1 MNLKKLPVPL
11 RLLLLQMCAVSVT
24 APIWAQRAPSAS
36 STEDAKNL
44 AQYDKNKNGVL
55 DADETAAMQADQNK
69 AAAAVSP
76 APGSVS
82 SDGVVALSPFTVSSE
97 KDSGYYAQNTLF
109 GSRLN
114 SNIGDL
120 AASITVVTKQQLED
134 TGAVDINDVFLYEA
148 NTEGAGT
155 YTPSLVNRGTA
166 RDGIAGY
173 SNDDGIPFGIATANR
188 VRGLGSADTSRDN
201 YPTISRLIFDSY
213 NTNSVEISRG
223 PNSMLFG
230 AGGASGIVNQST
242 TEAALNQ
249 RHSTLSLR
257 GGSFDA
263 WRASL
268 STNVPVG
275 KKAAIFAAAL
285 YDEKGFQRKPSSE
298 TTRRQTIAGT
308 YKPFAKT
315 KITGS
320 YEHYDNFNNRPNF
333 AMPTD
338 IVTPWV
344 NAGRPSFDPTTQM
357 VTFMS
362 GPNAGQTRG
371 PYLIDT
377 RDPRFVSAAVSPVG
391 DGAITSITG
400 GVPGPFYIPGI
411 AFPGRQR
418 IRYDNGRIVDAWV
431 DNALAGGGATT
442 LPLSI
447 YAAPA
452 ATARTAAQWLA
463 ASARYTTSALN
474 PSPVPPASTGA
485 TQYGTWYEVSVT
497 DKSIYDWEKYNIQGA
512 NYGTQNANT
521 YKVEIEQ
528 QILPNLNL
536 QLGWFRQELK
546 ERDHY
551 GLGQVNDALRLF
563 VDTNTKLLDGSPNP
577 YYGTPYVQDWQAD
590 DFSRPENNNNFRAM
604 LAYDLNLSKNK
615 GFTHYLGRHRFSG
628 LGSRQDTMTN
638 NLRYRLSFDGGDPRF
653 LPAAATTG
661 AAFNWSGSPTIAR
674 YYYLGQGSN
683 GRVTQGVEMPGAPG
697 FGGADHTTFRFYNWN
712 TQSYTGAEMNF
723 HNNALYAGN
732 GNGLTVKRID
742 SASFS
747 WQGYLWSERLLPT
760 FGWRKDKLRVRQ
772 RGPLPV
778 TAALYPYGFGN
789 DIYAGSLGNPFYVE
803 GSTKTTG
810 GVVKPFI
817 GWKRI
822 DEAVEKGSFLASLA
836 RGTSFHYNQSSNFNA
851 PPTIQYDFFGN
862 RLGKP
867 QGHGKDYG
875 VGFSL
880 FNNKLVARLNWY
892 ESTDENAPA
901 AIASTVT
908 GRTVR
913 IDNSSGLDWARK
925 VVRVRHGEDP
935 AAADFDNNTTH
946 PLTDQMAAEIQT
958 LWGLPFS
965 NTERWPAFGGPQGT
979 STNISKGKEFQLT
992 YNPTRSW
999 TMKLTVGQQ
1008 FATYEKALGELS
1020 DWITFR
1026 KPQWEKMEAPDL
1038 QTIYTLNNGN
1048 KMYLGKYWT
1057 GYGFSGDA
1065 GSNTTGQTGSPS
1077 ATYASI
1083 VEPGLFQLIS
1093 QQGAKQPNL
1102 REWSSSFLTSY
1113 SFTQGRLRGLGFGG
1127 SVRWQD
1133 KAVAGYYGE
1142 TNPARYA
1149 HPSAGQSAIVYPD
1162 LNRPIYLPAETNID
1176 LWVSYTR
1183 RILADKVKMKVQLNV
1198 RDVTEDGGLQPILF
1212 NFDGSPAQYRI
1223 KDPRT
1228 WFVTTTF
1235 DF

>member
-1 MNLKKLPVPL
+1 MKTKSPPMPL
-11 RLLLLQMCAVSVT
+11 RLLLLQLCALSV
-24 APIWAQRAPSAS
+24 ANPSWAQRAPT
-36 STEDAKNL
+36 STTPSEDARNL
-44 AQYDKNKNGVL
+44 AQYDRNSNGVL
-55 DADETAAMQADQNK
+55 DADETAAMQADRAK
-69 AAAAVSP
+69 AAGAVSS
-76 APGSVS
+76 APG
-82 SDGVVALSPFTVSSE
+82 DGVIALNPFTVTSD

-155 YTPSLVNRGTA
+155 YTPSLINRGTA

-188 VRGLGSADTSRDN
+188 VRGLGAADTSQN
-201 YPTISRLIFDSY
+201 GYPTLSRLIFDSY

-223 PNSMLFG
+223 PNSLLFG
-230 AGGASGIVNQST
+230 AGAASGVVNQST
-242 TEAALNQ
+242 SEAALNQ
-249 RHSTLSLR
+249 RHTTVNFR
-257 GGSFDA
+257 AGSFGA

-275 KKAAIFAAAL
+275 QKLAFFAAAL

-298 TTRRQTIAGT
+298 TTRRQTIAMT
-308 YKPFAKT
+308 YKPFSRT
-315 KITGS
+315 KLTAS

-338 IVTPWV
+338 IVTPWR
-344 NAGRPSFDPTTQM
+344 NAGRPSWDPTTQM
-357 VTFMS
+357 VTIMAT
-362 GPNAGQTRG
+362 GEVKG
-371 PYLIDT
+371 PYLIST
-377 RDPRFVSAAVSPVG
+377 LDPRFVSAAVSPVG
-391 DGAITSITG
+391 DGAINGTTSA
-400 GVPGPFYIPGI
+400 FYIPGI
-411 AFPGRQR
+411 RFPGRQR
-418 IRYDNGRIVDAWV
+418 IRYDDGRIVDFWV
-431 DNALAGGGATT
+431 DSALAGGGATA
-442 LPLSI
+442 LPLSL

-452 ATARTAAQWLA
+452 AAARTAAQWLA
-463 ASARYTTSALN
+463 ASARYTTSELN
-474 PSPVPPASTGA
+474 PSPRPPASTGA

-521 YKVEIEQ
+521 YNIELQQ
-528 QILPNLNL
+528 QILPNLNF
-536 QLGWFRQELK
+536 QVGWFRQEMR
-546 ERDHY
+546 ERNHY

-563 VDTNTKLLDGSPNP
+563 VDTNLKLLDGSPNP
-577 YYGTPYVQDWQAD
+577 YYGSPYVQDWQAD
-590 DFSRPENNNNFRAM
+590 DFSRPQTNNNMRAM
-604 LAYDLNLSKNK
+604 LAYELNLAKNQNW
-615 GFTHYLGRHRFSG
+615 TRHLGKHRFVG
-628 LGSRQDTMTN
+628 LGSRQLDTLY
-638 NLRYRLSFDGGDPRF
+638 NLRYRLSFNGGDPRF

-661 AAFNWSGSPTIAR
+661 AAFNWSGSSTIAR
-674 YYYLGQGSN
+674 YYYLGKGGSN
-683 GRVTQGVEMPGAPG
+683 GAVTQGIETPGAPR
-697 FGGADHTTFRFYNWN
+697 FGGAEQATLRFYNWN
-712 TQSYTGAEMNF
+712 TQSFSNAEMNF
-723 HNNALYAGN
+723 ANNAFYAGN
-732 GNGLTVKRID
+732 ANGVTAKKID
-742 SASFS
+742 SKSFS
-747 WQGYLWSERLLPT
+747 WQGYFFNDRLLPT
-760 FGWRKDKLRVRQ
+760 FGWRDDRLKIRQ
-772 RGPLPV
+772 KGPQPV
-778 TAALYPYGFGN
+778 TAALYPYGSGT
-789 DIYAGSLGNPFYVE
+789 DEYAGILGNPFYVQ
-803 GSTKTTG
+803 GSTKTLG
-810 GVVKPFI
+810 GVVKPFL
-817 GWKRI
+817 GWKAI
-822 DEAVEKGSFLASLA
+822 DDAAEKGKVWANLL
-836 RGTSFHYNQSSNFNA
+836 RGSSFHYNESSNFNA
-851 PPTIQYDFFGN
+851 PPSIQYDFFGTP
-862 RLGKP
+862 LGKP

-875 VGFSL
+875 FGISM

-892 ESTDENAPA
+892 EATDENSPA

-925 VVRVRHGEDP
+925 VVRVRNGQNP
-935 AAADFDNNTTH
+935 SATDFDNNTNN
-946 PLTDQMAAEIQT
+946 PLTAQMAAEIQA
-958 LWGLPFS
+958 LWGLPFALD
-965 NTERWPAFGGPQGT
+965 ERWPAFGGPQGT
-979 STNISKGKEFQLT
+979 STNISKGKELQLT

-1020 DWITFR
+1020 AWIAFR
-1026 KPQWEKMEAPDL
+1026 KPQWEALVAPDL
-1038 QTIYTLNNGN
+1038 QTEYTLANGN

-1093 QQGAKQPNL
+1093 QQGAKSPNL
-1102 REWSSSFLTSY
+1102 REWSSTFLSSY
-1113 SFTQGRLRGLGFGG
+1113 NFSQGKLKGLGVGG
-1127 SVRWQD
+1127 SLRWQD

-1149 HPSAGQSAIVYPD
+1149 HPSPGQSAIVYPD
-1162 LNRPIYLPAETNID
+1162 LARPIYLPAETHID

-1183 RILADKVKMKVQLNV
+1183 KAFADKVRVKVQLNV
-1198 RDVTEDGGLQPILF
+1198 RDITESGGLQAILF
-1212 NFDGSPAQYRI
+1212 NADGSPAQYRI

-1228 WFVTTTF
+1228 YFVSTTF

>member
-1 MNLKKLPVPL
+1 MKTKCLPLPL
-11 RLLLLQMCAVSVT
+11 RLLVLQACAWSVVV
-24 APIWAQRAPSAS
+24 PSWAQRTAS
-36 STEDAKNL
+36 PTNTSEDAKNL

-55 DADETAAMQADQNK
+55 DADEAAAMQADRSK
-69 AAAAVSP
+69 AAA
-76 APGSVS
+76 SVD
-82 SDGVVALSPFTVSSE
+82 SDGVVALNPFTVSSE

-155 YTPSLVNRGTA
+155 YTPTLLNRGTA

-188 VRGLGSADTSRDN
+188 VRGLGSADTSQN
-201 YPTISRLIFDSY
+201 GYPTMSRLIFDSY

-223 PNSMLFG
+223 PNSLLFG
-230 AGGASGIVNQST
+230 TGGASGVVNQST
-242 TEAALNQ
+242 SEAVLNQ
-249 RHSTLSLR
+249 RHATLTLR
-257 GGSFDA
+257 GGSFGA

-268 STNVPVG
+268 GVNVPVG
-275 KKAAIFAAAL
+275 RKFAVFAAAL

-298 TTRRQTIAGT
+298 TTRRQTIAMT

-320 YEHYDNFNNRPNF
+320 FEHYDNYNNRPNY

-338 IVTPWV
+338 IVTPWIK
-344 NAGRPSFDPTTQM
+344 AGRPSFDPTTQL
-357 VTFMS
+357 VTIQ
-362 GPNAGQTRG
+362 ATGQVLG
-371 PYLIDT
+371 PYLVDT
-377 RDPRFVSAAVSPVG
+377 RDPRFVSATVSPVG
-391 DGAITSITG
+391 DGAISGTTSAFY
-400 GVPGPFYIPGI
+400 VPGIT
-411 AFPGRQR
+411 FPGRQR
-418 IRYDNGRIVDAWV
+418 IRYDDGRIVDFWV
-431 DNALAGGGATT
+431 DSALAGGGATA
-442 LPLSI
+442 LPLSV

-452 ATARTAAQWLA
+452 VTARTAAQWLA
-463 ASARYTTSALN
+463 ASARYTTSALPQN
-474 PSPVPPASTGA
+474 PRPPASTGA
-485 TQYGTWYEVSVT
+485 TQYGNWYEVSVT
-497 DKSIYDWEKYNIQGA
+497 DKSIYDWTKYNIQGA
-512 NYGTQNANT
+512 NYGTQQAKTFNL
-521 YKVEIEQ
+521 EFQQ
-528 QILPNLNL
+528 QILPNLNF
-536 QLGWFRQELK
+536 QVGWFRQEM
-546 ERDHY
+546 EENTHY

-590 DFSRPENNNNFRAM
+590 DFSRPEINNNLRAM
-604 LAYDLNLSKNK
+604 LAYELDLGKNQ
-615 GFTHYLGRHRFSG
+615 GWLRYLGKHRFSG
-628 LGSRQDTMTN
+628 LGSRQTTHLM
-638 NLRYRLSFDGGDPRF
+638 NLRYRLSFNGGDPRF
-653 LPAAATTG
+653 LPAQATTG

-683 GRVTQGVEMPGAPG
+683 GVVTQGIEAPGAPK
-697 FGGADHTTFRFYNWN
+697 FGGADHATLRFYNWN
-712 TQSYTGAEMNF
+712 TSSYSNAEMAF
-723 HNNALYAGN
+723 QNNALYAGN
-732 GNGLTVKRID
+732 ANGVTAKKID
-742 SASFS
+742 SRSFS
-747 WQGYLWSERLLPT
+747 WQAYLWQDRLLPT
-760 FGWRKDKLRVRQ
+760 FGWRNDKLQIRQ
-772 RGPLPV
+772 KGPQPV
-778 TAALYPYGFGN
+778 TAALYPFGSGT
-789 DIYAGSLGNPFYVE
+789 DQYAGILGNPYYVQ
-803 GSTKTTG
+803 GSTKTLG
-810 GVVKPFI
+810 GVVKPFL
-817 GWKRI
+817 GWKPI
-822 DEAVEKGSFLASLA
+822 DEAAERGKLWATLLRGS
-836 RGTSFHYNQSSNFNA
+836 SFHYNQSSNFNA
-851 PPTIQYDFFGN
+851 PPSVQYDFFGVP
-862 RLGKP
+862 LGKP

-875 VGFSL
+875 FGISMFK
-880 FNNKLVARLNWY
+880 NKLVARLNWY
-892 ESTDENAPA
+892 EATDENSPA

-925 VVRVRHGEDP
+925 VVRVRNGQSPSDP
-935 AAADFDNNTTH
+935 NFDNNTVF
-946 PLTDQMAAEIQT
+946 PLTDAMATEIQA

-979 STNISKGKEFQLT
+979 STNISKGKELQLT

-1008 FATYEKALGELS
+1008 FATYQKALGELS
-1020 DWITFR
+1020 EWIAFR
-1026 KPQWEKMEAPDL
+1026 KPQWEKMEAADL

-1093 QQGAKQPNL
+1093 QQGAKSPNL
-1102 REWSSSFLTSY
+1102 REWSSSFLSSY
-1113 SFTQGRLRGLGFGG
+1113 NFTEGKLKGVGVGG
-1127 SVRWQD
+1127 SLRWQD

-1142 TNPARYA
+1142 TDPSRYA
-1149 HPSAGQSAIVYPD
+1149 HPSPGESSIVYPD
-1162 LNRPIYLPAETNID
+1162 LNRPIYLPAETHID
-1176 LWVSYTR
+1176 MWVSYTR
-1183 RILADKVKMKVQLNV
+1183 KVFSDKVRMKVQLNV
-1198 RDVTEDGGLQPILF
+1198 RDVTEKGGLQAILF
-1212 NFDGSPAQYRI
+1212 NPDGSPAQYRI

-1228 WFVTTTF
+1228 FFATTTF